1 MSELILP
8 HKPISTSAFFDS
20 YSCDS
25 LPPRGTVRMRAA
37 TWSPGIPQLT
47 QSLYRTNG
55 HHSPRTI
62 FSSKAELNAG
72 MRAVQGYLQT
82 SVSRTARP
90 QHRNQQKQE
99 KDWEATPSYID
110 KSQYSLPRLSVSE
123 QWARRSHRPIIYSSS
138 VERLS
143 VDAPWDVF
151 NQSIFHTLG
160 NFHDS
165 MSHARSNPEFDNEM
179 ESSCQ
184 APQKVLPATEIASG
198 P

>member
-110 KSQYSLPRLSVSE
+110 KSQYSLP
-123 QWARRSHRPIIYSSS
+123 
-138 VERLS
+138 
-143 VDAPWDVF
+143 
-151 NQSIFHTLG
+151 
-160 NFHDS
+160 S